1 MPDPKPEQ
9 SALLTDDGRVY
20 VRTAE
25 GEVASLPQDQVG
37 SFLDSQL
44 GSLATHGDI
53 AANEERKRLGEGIGN
68 ELQTFGES
76 ALSGATVG
84 LSDVAIKM
92 AAPEY
97 AQEMVKRRELN
108 PVSDVL
114 GQGTGLLGSAL
125 LTGGSSAVA
134 KGAGVVGAPARGL
147 MGLGAEAGSAV
158 AQALGK
164 EAATGVLGRAA
175 ITGAEYATAGAVEGA
190 LFGAAKAA
198 TDDFLTDHEITAER
212 IIAGGGQGALGG
224 ALTGGLLGAGGSLA
238 ADTFKKAL
246 IPALKRAIDSD
257 SIDDFVNQRAYKAAL
272 GGRNVAAVRK
282 ADAYL
287 EGGPAGV
294 GETLLREGIVTPSST
309 TESIAAMAAAR
320 ADEIGA
326 KIDDVYTR
334 LDALGKPASAT
345 KLWKRIDDDV
355 LAPLRKSPVMRD
367 VAESVESKLGYLK
380 ESLSAKQDVIVRGS
394 DRLARA
400 GDDITYRQMWELSKD
415 LGRRAGFDRV
425 PGVANPAADA
435 MKDAQR
441 TIRRYLQENGD
452 ELAKAAG
459 GDDLI
464 AELRD
469 YNKTFSHVKH
479 GQEIAEAAIKRD
491 QSNALLSPTDKGVGM
506 AVALG
511 DAITGGGISASTIAY
526 GLASGAVAKFFR
538 ERGAAMFA
546 GNMYSLRQAPK
557 LLKTARAG
565 ETAMEKAVGGFING
579 LKVGRAAL
587 SRAIPATAATAAA
600 KLAKADNYEEAV
612 KNVAEV
618 SNPDSPRRRAMKGQT
633 EAVRTEYPALADAME
648 SQTQRIGDFLAK
660 KAGELSVKTRPGDP
674 FGQLR
679 KPRHDPGKAAKL
691 AKYIDA
697 AQNPQHALDRIGKGQ
712 IRRED
717 IETLREVYPRLYAR
731 LVEQVMVQ
739 IGDVKKL
746 PSYDARV
753 RLSHLLNTPA
763 DPTMRPEYIQLM
775 QQTAA
780 SGAQEQAQGAEDG
793 GTLSPSRRRAPEIS
807 GIYAT
812 RSQDLVGGI
821 K

>member
-20 VRTAE
+20 VRTSD
-25 GEVASLPQDQVG
+25 GEVASLPQDQVT

-44 GSLATHGDI
+44 GALATAGDI

-92 AAPEY
+92 GAPEY
-97 AQEMVKRRELN
+97 AAEMVKRRELN
-108 PVSDVL
+108 PVSDML

-125 LTGGSSAVA
+125 ITGGETAVA
-134 KGAGVVGAPARGL
+134 KGAGFLGAPARGV
-147 MGLGAEAGSAV
+147 MGLGADAGAAV
-158 AQALGK
+158 AQTLGK

-198 TDDFLTDHEITAER
+198 TDDFLHDQEITAER
-212 IIAGGGQGALGG
+212 IVAGGASGALGG
-224 ALTGGLLGAGGSLA
+224 ALVGGALGAGGSLA
-238 ADTFKKAL
+238 ADTFKKAML
-246 IPALKRAIDSD
+246 PALKRAINVEG
-257 SIDDFVNQRAYKAAL
+257 IDDFVNQRAYKAAL

-287 EGGPAGV
+287 GGPADV

-309 TESIAAMAAAR
+309 TESIAALAAAK
-320 ADEIGA
+320 ADDVGRQ
-326 KIDDVYTR
+326 IDDVYTR
-334 LDALGKPASAT
+334 LDDLGKPTSAS
-345 KLWKRIDDDV
+345 KLWQRIEDDV
-355 LAPLRKSPVMRD
+355 LSPLRKSPVMRD
-367 VAESVESKLGYLK
+367 VADSVEGKLGYLK
-380 ESLSAKQDVIVRGS
+380 EALSKDPSL
-394 DRLARA
+394 

-415 LGRRAGFDRV
+415 LGKRAGFDRV
-425 PGVANPAADA
+425 PGVANPVSDA
-435 MKDAQR
+435 LKDTQR
-441 TIRRYLQENGD
+441 TVRRYLQENGD

-464 AELRD
+464 AQLQS

-479 GQEIAEAAIKRD
+479 AQEIAEAALKRD
-491 QSNALLSPTDKGVGM
+491 ASNALLSPSDKGIGITI
-506 AVALG
+506 ALA
-511 DAITGGGISASTIAY
+511 DAITGGGVSASTIAY
-526 GLASGAVAKFFR
+526 GLASGAVSKFFR

-546 GNMYSLRQAPK
+546 GNMYSLRQAPT

-565 ETAMEKAVGGFING
+565 ETAMEKAVNGFIAG
-579 LKVGRAAL
+579 MKTGRAAL
-587 SRAIPATAATAAA
+587 ARAIPSTAAVTAA
-600 KLAKADNYEEAV
+600 KLANSQNYEDAV
-612 KNVAEV
+612 KHVAEV
-618 SNPDSPRRRAMKGQT
+618 ANPESPRRRAMKGQT
-633 EAVRTEYPALADAME
+633 EAVRAEYPALADAME

-660 KAGELSVKTRPGDP
+660 KAGELSVKARPGDP

-679 KPRHDPGKAAKL
+679 KPRHDPSKAAKL

-739 IGDVKKL
+739 VGDVKKL

-763 DPTMRPEYIQLM
+763 DPTMRPEYVQLM
-775 QQTAA
+775 QRTAA
-780 SGAQEQAQGAEDG
+780 SGAQEQAQGAQDG

>member
-1 MPDPKPEQ
+1 MPDPKTEQ

-20 VRTAE
+20 VRTSD
-25 GEVASLPQDQVG
+25 GGVASLPQDQVTP
-37 SFLDSQL
+37 FLDSGQ
-44 GSLATHGDI
+44 GALATPGDI
-53 AANEERKRLGEGIGN
+53 AANEERKKFGEGFGN

-76 ALSGATVG
+76 TLSGATVG

-92 AAPEY
+92 AAPDY
-97 AQEMVKRRELN
+97 AQDMVKRRELN
-108 PVSDVL
+108 PVSDML

-125 LTGGSSAVA
+125 LTGGETALA
-134 KGAGVVGAPARGL
+134 KGAGLAGAPARGL
-147 MGLGAEAGSAV
+147 MGLGADAGAAV
-158 AQALGK
+158 AQTLGK

-212 IIAGGGQGALGG
+212 IVAGGGQGALGG

-246 IPALKRAIDSD
+246 LPALKRAIDSD

-309 TESIAAMAAAR
+309 TESIAAAAAAR
-320 ADEIGA
+320 ADDIGS
-326 KIDDVYTR
+326 KIDEVYTR
-334 LDALGKPASAT
+334 LDDLGKPTSAS
-345 KLWKRIDDDV
+345 KLWQRIDDDV

-367 VAESVESKLGYLK
+367 VADSVESKLSYLK
-380 ESLSAKQDVIVRGS
+380 EALSNDPTF
-394 DRLARA
+394 
-400 GDDITYRQMWELSKD
+400 GDDITYRQMWEISKD
-415 LGRRAGFDRV
+415 LGKRAGFDRV
-425 PGVANPAADA
+425 PGVANPVSDGL
-435 MKDAQR
+435 KDAQR
-441 TIRRYLQENGD
+441 TVRRYLQENGD
-452 ELAKAAG
+452 DLAKAAG

-479 GQEIAEAAIKRD
+479 AQEIAEAALKRD
-491 QSNALLSPTDKGVGM
+491 QSNALLSPSDKGIGITI
-506 AVALG
+506 ALA
-511 DAITGGGISASTIAY
+511 DAITGGGVSASTIAY
-526 GLASGAVAKFFR
+526 GLASGAVSKFFR

-546 GNMYSLRQAPK
+546 GNVYSLRQAPK
-557 LLKTARAG
+557 MLKTARAG
-565 ETAMEKAVGGFING
+565 EAAMEKAVGGFIEG

-587 SRAIPATAATAAA
+587 ARAIPSTAAVAAA
-600 KLAKADNYEEAV
+600 KLAKAETYEDAV
-612 KNVAEV
+612 KHVAEV
-618 SNPDSPRRRAMKGQT
+618 ANPDSPRRRAMKGQT

-660 KAGELSVKTRPGDP
+660 KAGQISVKTRPGDP

-697 AQNPQHALDRIGKGQ
+697 AQNPQHVLDRIGKGQ

-780 SGAQEQAQGAEDG
+780 SGAQEKAQNAQDG